1 MKKKYSWRLC
11 LLISFA
17 IFISSCKSWP
27 VDIGQGISQ
36 LTERDFFEI
45 EWGSQ
50 GTILGT
56 GFPSLPSTENRLLLV
71 STENGGIQ
79 EIANLLDTYSLPN
92 MSSNSSNAIV
102 TVDVKEIW
110 LVNVESRIASYL
122 ADGEGAV
129 FSSDGNRI
137 LIYISPLSKPDIGG
151 AELRIVDLQGNLLE
165 LLPLNFQE
173 ENPLE
178 GKPYLRGLSLSN
190 DEERLFI
197 SLVSYEGE
205 PNTFTVYSIDLS
217 NGNVER
223 FPPSGEIVFAAS
235 AHRDSRLAVIRA
247 FPSYEYGE
255 LILTN
260 ESGECIYNP
269 QIPLTATKV
278 SWSPD
283 DSHLAFLSQGRIYLL
298 DLSSS
303 LKNGD
308 SDNGC

>member
-1 MKKKYSWRLC
+1 MKKKFAWRLC

-27 VDIGQGISQ
+27 VDMGQGISQ
-36 LTERDFFEI
+36 LTERDFLEI

-50 GTILGT
+50 GSILGT
-56 GFPSLPSTENRLLLV
+56 SFPSLPSTENRLLLV

-79 EIANLLDTYSLPN
+79 EIAKLPDTYSLPS
-92 MSSNSSNAIV
+92 MSAESSNAIV
-102 TVDVKEIW
+102 TVDVTEIW
-110 LVNVESRIASYL
+110 LVNVESGIASYL

-178 GKPYLRGLSLSN
+178 GKPYLRGLSISN
-190 DEERLFI
+190 DEKRLFI

-205 PNTFTVYSIDLS
+205 PNTYTVYSIDLS

-223 FPPSGEIVFAAS
+223 FPPSGGIVFAAS
-235 AHRDSRLAVIRA
+235 AHSDSRLAVIRA
-247 FPSYEYGE
+247 TQSFEFGE
-255 LILTN
+255 VMLTN
-260 ESGECIYNP
+260 ESGECLYNP
-269 QIPLTATKV
+269 QIPLAATMV

-283 DSHLAFLSQGRIYLL
+283 DSRLAFLSQGMIYLV
-298 DLSSS
+298 DLSSIP
-303 LKNGD
+303 KNGD
-308 SDNGC
+308 SNSGC